1 MNDCKKSNELADTAD
16 LTAISTSA
24 GINVNSKAPGGV
36 DHQGPDHADS
46 RLVARVELDG
56 GISFS
61 IYEGSL
67 PMLIGRD
74 PACGIC
80 VPRNQV
86 SRRHCELYLE
96 DDQLFLKDIS
106 TNGTTVGNRKLRGE
120 SIVIEGRTSVLIAKE
135 PAITI
140 IPSDLEERRLKND
153 RRGRI
158 RRQDERRENTVVVD
172 LEQRREARRRMNR
185 REMPRRGA
193 TG

>member
-1 MNDCKKSNELADTAD
+1 MNDCKKSNELADTAE
-16 LTAISTSA
+16 LTAISVGA
-24 GINVNSKAPGGV
+24 GINVNSKAPHSTDYEG
-36 DHQGPDHADS
+36 DHNDS
-46 RLVARVELDG
+46 RLVARVELNG

-67 PMLIGRD
+67 PLLIGRD

-80 VPRNQV
+80 VPQSQV

-96 DDQLFLKDIS
+96 DDQLYLKDIS
-106 TNGTTVGNRKLRGE
+106 TNGTTIGNRKLRGE
-120 SIVIEGRTSVLIAKE
+120 SVAIEGRTSVLMAKE

-140 IPSDLEERRLKND
+140 IPSDLEERRLKSD
-153 RRGRI
+153 RRERI
-158 RRQDERRENTVVVD
+158 RRQAERRENTVVVD